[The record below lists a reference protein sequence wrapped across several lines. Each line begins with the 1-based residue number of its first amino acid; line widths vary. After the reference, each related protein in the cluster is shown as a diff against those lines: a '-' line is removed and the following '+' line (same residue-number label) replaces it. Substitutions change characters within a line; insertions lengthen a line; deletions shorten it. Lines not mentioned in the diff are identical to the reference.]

1 MRRGILYALAAYLM
15 WGVFPIYF
23 KWLGDVPALQ
33 TTAHR
38 ITWSFG
44 LVVLLVALRREM
56 EALRAAITRRTLLT
70 YLAAGALLGTN
81 WLIYVWSVGAGQVV
95 EASLGYFIN
104 PLINVVLGVVFLRE
118 RLRPLQWVPVGLA
131 TAGVLYLTI
140 SYGSPPWI
148 GLALAFTFGFYGL
161 VKKLSPLGPLHGLTL
176 ETAVL
181 FLPALGFLLAA
192 EANGSGAFGHR
203 EPIITLLLALTG
215 VITTVPLLFF
225 AGAVQR
231 VPLYMMG
238 LVQYIAPTMQ
248 FLSGVLLFGEP
259 FTPQRAVGFGFIW
272 LALIIFTAEGLWH
285 KR

>member
-70 YLAAGALLGTN
+70 YLVAGALLGTN
-81 WLIYVWSVGAGQVV
+81 WLIYVWAVSAGHVV

-118 RLRPLQWVPVGLA
+118 RLRPLQWLPVALA
-131 TAGVLYLTI
+131 TAGVFYLTI

-148 GLALAFTFGFYGL
+148 GLALAFTFAIYGL
-161 VKKLSPLGPLHGLTL
+161 VKKLSPLGALHGLTL
-176 ETAVL
+176 ETALL

-203 EPIITLLLALTG
+203 EPTITLLLALTG

-225 AGAVQR
+225 ASAVQR

-272 LALIIFTAEGLWH
+272 LALIIFTIEGLWH